1 MQLPAAPGAPFIP
14 AQLMKAT
21 LGLLA
26 FLSVFLGGCQ
36 TVPGPMVSLVNLQL
50 SQATAFE
57 TTAAFTLRLSN
68 ESSEPMQLTGGVHK
82 IYVNGLYV
90 GEGLTAESLD
100 LPRLGTVTQEVTV
113 HLSNLRLATRLRPI
127 LESKS
132 FDYRIK
138 SVLYGKPPA
147 GTMRSESEGRLD
159 LTDFQ
164 PLPPTPA
171 GPPP

>member
-1 MQLPAAPGAPFIP
+1 LLATPAALFIP
-14 AQLMKAT
+14 AQLMKPN

-26 FLSVFLGGCQ
+26 FLAVFLGGCQ
-36 TVPGPMVSLVNLQL
+36 TVPGPAVSLVNLQL
-50 SQATAFE
+50 TQSTAFE
-57 TTAAFTLRLSN
+57 TTAAFTLRFSN
-68 ESSEPMQLTGGVHK
+68 ESPEPMQLTGGVYK

-90 GEGLTAESLD
+90 GEGLSGEPLD
-100 LPRLGTVTQEVTV
+100 LPRLGTATQEVTV

-132 FDYRIK
+132 FDYRIR

-164 PLPPTPA
+164 PPPPTPA
-171 GPPP
+171 AGPPP

>member
-1 MQLPAAPGAPFIP
+1 
-14 AQLMKAT
+14 MKPS

-36 TVPGPMVSLVNLQL
+36 TAPGPAVSLVNLQL
-50 SQATAFE
+50 TDATAFE

-68 ESSEPMQLTGGVHK
+68 ESPEPMQITGGVHK

-90 GEGLTAESLD
+90 GEGLTGESLI
-100 LPRLGTVTQEVTV
+100 LPRLGTATLEVTV
-113 HLSNLRLATRLRPI
+113 HLSNLRLVTRLRPI

-132 FDYRIK
+132 FHYRIK
-138 SVLYGKPPA
+138 SVLYGSPPA

-159 LTDFQ
+159 LADLQ
-164 PLPPTPA
+164 PPPPPA
-171 GPPP
+171 GRPPP

>member
-1 MQLPAAPGAPFIP
+1 
-14 AQLMKAT
+14 MKPS

-26 FLSVFLGGCQ
+26 FLSVLLGGCQ
-36 TVPGPMVSLVNLQL
+36 TAPGPAVSLVNLQL
-50 SQATAFE
+50 TQATAFE

-68 ESSEPMQLTGGVHK
+68 ELPEPMQITGGVHK

-90 GEGLTAESLD
+90 GEGLTGEPLD
-100 LPRLGTVTQEVTV
+100 LPRLGTATQEVTV

-164 PLPPTPA
+164 PPQATPPA
-171 GPPP
+171 RPPP